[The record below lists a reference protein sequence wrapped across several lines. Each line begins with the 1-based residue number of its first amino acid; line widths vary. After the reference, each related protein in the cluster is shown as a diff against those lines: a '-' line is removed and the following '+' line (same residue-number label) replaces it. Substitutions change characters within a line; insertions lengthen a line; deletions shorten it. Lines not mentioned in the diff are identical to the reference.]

1 MDAEN
6 RGDPLEEIRGWLEG
20 LGGRDLTDAE
30 VEEAVQRLLRAG
42 PPALPILLEQFTTED
57 ETLLAVATQ
66 ALKVWESPDPVQPLL
81 DLLRQPATGDLAKAL
96 ILNVLERRGLDVD
109 DPALL
114 GLAINLEE
122 YLGEPA
128 GGGNGKGE
136 GS

>member
-1 MDAEN
+1 VHAEN
-6 RGDPLEEIRGWLEG
+6 QDDPVAEIRGWLEG
-20 LGGRDLTDAE
+20 VRGRDLTDAE
-30 VEEAVQRLLRAG
+30 VEGAVQRLLGAG
-42 PPALPILLEQFTTED
+42 PAAMPILLEQFSGED

-66 ALKVWESPDPVQPLL
+66 ALKVWENPDPVQPLL
-81 DLLRQPATGDLAKAL
+81 DLLRQPAMGDLSKAL
-96 ILNVLERRGLDVD
+96 ILNILEHRGLNVD

-122 YLGEPA
+122 FFGDPA